1 MSQGVEAVGPAD
13 CARLAALDLASLTG
27 EEAVAAMRLAFR
39 VSNWAASML
48 DRTMY
53 EACRAEEGT
62 TVRRDLDRH
71 SCLEAAAAFG
81 WSTSMAARRL
91 DLAADRLERLPSV
104 ATAMA
109 EGGLEPRKAQVFSD
123 VLVEMTPEHLRR
135 TCEEVL
141 PEAAGLPVGA
151 LGDRLTEVAMSLDSE
166 WSARRLAR
174 ALGEARVTHRRN
186 DSGSGDLCGRDLPL
200 EDAIRSRAHLDAL
213 AAAVHSGVR
222 EHGVRPPRR
231 AWVRARVLCRLTDGS
246 LTGLDDEES
255 AARLVRE
262 IAAELGGGGRDD
274 DGPSGPDDGPSGEP
288 EPDDEPDGDGPD
300 DGPDDGG
307 PEDGGP
313 EDKGPEDGGPDDG
326 GPDDGGPD
334 DDVSADLGPPPDG
347 GTDPHGR
354 PASGPVPPEPDPPE
368 PAAPEPDLPEPPAHE
383 PDLPEPESEETFP
396 DVPGTRLR
404 TGIVEVP
411 LRLSTLLGHDDLP
424 GFVPSWGTVGSATA
438 RTLALARPGGEWRVV
453 LCDDDGRPTHVLV
466 PRRRPTHVPRH
477 RRDGRDGRAIV
488 ELAVR
493 TRDLQALH
501 LDDDDPYAPF
511 VRAAQDALE
520 GLPALD
526 DPAHPA
532 ATRAHATRRRPGPEL
547 DRWLRVRD
555 RCCIGP
561 SCHQP
566 AATAQIDH
574 TRDWALGGATIADN
588 TGVPCPTH
596 HRAKTDGRW
605 RLAQPRPGHFR
616 WTSPAGIEYETRPR
630 RVIDSLPDPMTTR
643 TAPVPRPPL
652 DDEPADGREAPSR
665 AGPGEADSPEDSRSP
680 GGGVRDLLR
689 HWPSVMATDAP
700 STGPD
705 PPF

>member
-39 VSNWAASML
+39 VSNWASSML

-53 EACRAEEGT
+53 EACRAEEGS

-104 ATAMA
+104 AAAMA

-123 VLVEMTPEHLRR
+123 VLVEMTPEHLGR

-141 PEAAGLPVGA
+141 PDAAGLPVGA
-151 LGDRLTEVAMSLDSE
+151 LGDRLTEVAMSLDPG

-213 AAAVHSGVR
+213 AGAVHSGVR
-222 EHGVRPPRR
+222 EQGVRPPRR

-246 LTGLDDEES
+246 LTGFDDEECV
-255 AARLVRE
+255 ARLVRE
-262 IAAELGGGGRDD
+262 IADELEDGEGGDPGGPDD
-274 DGPSGPDDGPSGEP
+274 DGPSGPDDGPSGGP
-288 EPDDEPDGDGPD
+288 EP
-300 DGPDDGG
+300 
-307 PEDGGP
+307 
-313 EDKGPEDGGPDDG
+313 DGGPDDG
-326 GPDDGGPD
+326 GPDDGAPD
-334 DDVSADLGPPPDG
+334 DERPDDGAPDDEGPGGPPDG
-347 GTDPHGR
+347 GADPHGGAAPG
-354 PASGPVPPEPDPPE
+354 PAPPEPE
-368 PAAPEPDLPEPPAHE
+368 P
-383 PDLPEPESEETFP
+383 TFP

-404 TGIVEVP
+404 TGIVEVR

-424 GFVPSWGTVGSATA
+424 GFVPSWGTVGAATA

-466 PRRRPTHVPRH
+466 SRRRPTHVPRH
-477 RRDGRDGRAIV
+477 RRDGRAIV

-493 TRDLQALH
+493 TRDLQALRLH
-501 LDDDDPYAPF
+501 DDDPYAPL
-511 VRAAQDALE
+511 VRAAQAALV

-532 ATRAHATRRRPGPEL
+532 ASRAHAARRRPGLEL

-588 TGVPCPTH
+588 TGVPCAVH

-605 RLAQPRPGHFR
+605 TLAQPRPGHFR
-616 WTSPAGIEYETRPR
+616 WTSPAGIAYETRPR
-630 RVIDSLPDPMTTR
+630 RVIVPLPDPMTAR
-643 TAPVPRPPL
+643 TAPVPPPRPPL
-652 DDEPADGREAPSR
+652 DDEPGDGRETWPR
-665 AGPGEADSPEDSRSP
+665 AASGEAGSPERSRPP
-680 GGGVRDLLR
+680 GGEVRDLLR
-689 HWPSVMATDAP
+689 RWPSVTTPDAP
-700 STGPD
+700 SSGPD